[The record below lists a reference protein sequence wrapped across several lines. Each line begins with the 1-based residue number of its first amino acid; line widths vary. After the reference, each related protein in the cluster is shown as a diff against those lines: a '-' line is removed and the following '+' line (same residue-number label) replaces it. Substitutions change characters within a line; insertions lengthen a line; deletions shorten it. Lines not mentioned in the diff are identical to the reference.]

1 MSNCSSELSGEKAVH
16 KRYLRDFRVERCPCF
31 ADHRCQQ
38 HRPYTCFYWHFP
50 NQRRRRLSLSAQ
62 GAFSYSPDVYCSQY
76 DEIRGVCPNGDQCPF
91 LHRTV
96 GDSERRYHSRYY
108 KTIICAY
115 ELDAQGHCSKNGPH
129 CAFAHGLSD
138 LRKPVYGVV
147 ERPQLDAPWNDRAY
161 VLEHYKTWPCTRAGC
176 RLGSSC
182 PYFHGPRDKRRSPT
196 DHKYAAVPCP
206 RLDAGCPD
214 GERCAF
220 AHSGAELRFH
230 PDVYKSTL
238 CRDLEHTGSCPRGA
252 LCSFAHADNE
262 TVRSRPFDR
271 APGAGRPSELL
282 VRSVIARVLSSCC
295 ALPSVWGSDD
305 LSHGSRRKEGGTLEC
320 RTWPFYQTQLVKI
333 RSEGA
338 LSVALTV
345 AAGERSRT
353 SAEPGP
359 KPDDYALAAAR
370 SMEAM
375 CREICSV
382 GEARV

>member
-1 MSNCSSELSGEKAVH
+1 MSNFSSESLTEKPLH

-50 NQRRRRLSLSAQ
+50 NQRRRRLSLSPQ
-62 GAFSYSPDVYCSQY
+62 GAFSYSPDVYCAQY
-76 DEIRGVCPNGDQCPF
+76 DEIRGVCPNGDQCPL

-96 GDSERRYHSRYY
+96 GDSERRYHSRY
-108 KTIICAY
+108 
-115 ELDAQGHCSKNGPH
+115 LQDHPGHCSRNGPH

-147 ERPQLDAPWNDRAY
+147 ERPQLDAPWNDREF
-161 VLEHYKTWPCTRAGC
+161 VLAHYKAWPCTRPGC

-182 PYFHGPRDKRRSPT
+182 PYYHGPRDKRRSPT
-196 DHKYAAVPCP
+196 DHKYVAAACP

-214 GERCAF
+214 GERCGF

-230 PDVYKSTL
+230 PDVYKTTR

-252 LCSFAHADNE
+252 LCSFAHADDE
-262 TVRSRPFDR
+262 KACSKPFDR

-295 ALPSVWGSDD
+295 ALSSVWESDD
-305 LSHGSRRKEGGTLEC
+305 LSCRTRREEDAEL
-320 RTWPFYQTQLVKI
+320 RRQTWPFYHTQLVKI

-338 LSVALTV
+338 LAVALTASSV
-345 AAGERSRT
+345 EGSRM
-353 SAEPGP
+353 SVEPGAT
-359 KPDDYALAAAR
+359 PDDYAVAAAR
-370 SMEAM
+370 SMETM

-382 GEARV
+382 GEARI